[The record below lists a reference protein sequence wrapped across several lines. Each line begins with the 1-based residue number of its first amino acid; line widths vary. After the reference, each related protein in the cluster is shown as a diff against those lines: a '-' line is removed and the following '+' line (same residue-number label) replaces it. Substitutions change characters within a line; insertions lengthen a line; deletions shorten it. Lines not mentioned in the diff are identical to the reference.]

1 MYFSTLLYCKQEV
14 TETDSEITITAPP
27 PSNLDD
33 ISRINTP
40 NSILSNPRGLISR
53 EISSLSNAP
62 RVDTVPEGIEGWS
75 KEEPWATGQGQ
86 FVHREVIGEEGES
99 QLTTRT
105 ADDSYIDPALAV
117 QYSNEPAQF
126 TQGGAPPEIELDEA
140 DDSGPMSVAPPG
152 TSGVGMSRPEPIGA
166 EADYSALQPAINAT
180 GSGGLQTT
188 KPMESSADD
197 NLDRFDVT
205 DQTLKD
211 ELEKELEK
219 L

>member
-1 MYFSTLLYCKQEV
+1 M

-40 NSILSNPRGLISR
+40 NSILSNPRGLMSR

-62 RVDTVPEGIEGWS
+62 RVDTVPEGIERWS
-75 KEEPWATGQGQ
+75 TEEPWATGQGQ
-86 FVHREVIGEEGES
+86 FVQREVIGEEGES
-99 QLTTRT
+99 QITART

-117 QYSNEPAQF
+117 QYSNEPA
-126 TQGGAPPEIELDEA
+126 GGAPPGIELDDEE
-140 DDSGPMSVAPPG
+140 DLGPMSVAPPG
-152 TSGVGMSRPEPIGA
+152 PSGGGGSRPEPIGA

-180 GSGGLQTT
+180 GSGGLQAAQQ
-188 KPMESSADD
+188 MELSGDD
-197 NLDRFDVT
+197 QLDRFDVT